1 MAVALA
7 GEQMSQDQ
15 REHVLADIAEL
26 DQLIE
31 EILLASRLE
40 AARGPESSEEI
51 DLLALAAEEAARDGI
66 GVKGTSVFVRGERAL
81 LRRMIRN
88 LIDNARRHAGD
99 GAPAIRV
106 NRTADRRASIEV
118 RDHGAGIPAAERER
132 IFEPFYRLPGTAE
145 TGKGSGLGL
154 ALVRQIARH
163 HGGDVTCE
171 AAPGN
176 GSRFTIVLPSIEP
189 AAATPA

>member
-1 MAVALA
+1 MC
-7 GEQMSQDQ
+7 SDQ
-15 REHVLADIAEL
+15 RDHVLADIAEL
-26 DQLIE
+26 DQLIG
-31 EILLASRLE
+31 EILIASRLD
-40 AARGPESSEEI
+40 AVRGPEHSEEI

-66 GVKGTSVFVRGERAL
+66 GVEGASVFVRGESAL
-81 LRRMIRN
+81 LRRMVRN

-99 GAPAIRV
+99 GAPEVRV
-106 NRTADRRASIEV
+106 NRTADRRAAIEV
-118 RDHGAGIPAAERER
+118 RDHGAGIPEAERER

-171 AAPGN
+171 AAPGS
-176 GSRFTIVLPSIEP
+176 GSRFTIVLPAIEP
-189 AAATPA
+189 AQATPA